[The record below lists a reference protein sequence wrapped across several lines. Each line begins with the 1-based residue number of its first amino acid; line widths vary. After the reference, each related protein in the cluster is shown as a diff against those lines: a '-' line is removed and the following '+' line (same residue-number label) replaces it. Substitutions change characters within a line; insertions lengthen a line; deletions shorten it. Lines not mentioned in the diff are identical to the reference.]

1 MSQHHACQGAAGQR
15 DRGMKE
21 RRMKLMTTALA
32 AWFVLGVA
40 SPTRAQDAKELFARR
55 CASCHGLDGKGQTA
69 MGKKLGAPDLTG
81 IQSSEGAISAAIQ
94 NGKSP
99 KMFPFK
105 GKLTAEQ
112 IQALAAYVKGGLR

>member
-1 MSQHHACQGAAGQR
+1 M
-15 DRGMKE
+15 
-21 RRMKLMTTALA
+21 
-32 AWFVLGVA
+32 
-40 SPTRAQDAKELFARR
+40 
-55 CASCHGLDGKGQTA
+55 DGKGKTA
-69 MGKKLGAPDLTG
+69 MGRKLALPHSASTQGD
-81 IQSSEGAISAAIQ
+81 QSSEGAISAAIE

>member
-1 MSQHHACQGAAGQR
+1 
-15 DRGMKE
+15 MKH
-21 RRMKLMTTALA
+21 TAIALA
-32 AWFVLGVA
+32 ACVVLGLA
-40 SPTRAQDAKELFARR
+40 APTRAEDAKELFARR
-55 CASCHGLDGKGQTA
+55 CASCHGMDGKGKTA
-69 MGKKLGAPDLTG
+69 MGRKLGAPDLTG
-81 IQSSEGAISAAIQ
+81 IQSSEGAISAAIE